1 MGEGG
6 GGSAYKQRGHMPKEA
21 KSGCIF
27 LLTGRWAYNWRGSG
41 GGGGGGSFPL
51 EVNFILR

>member
-1 MGEGG
+1 MGG
-6 GGSAYKQRGHMPKEA
+6 GGGALKNKGDKCQRRA
-21 KSGCIF
+21 KSACIF

-41 GGGGGGSFPL
+41 GGGGGGGFPL

>member
-1 MGEGG
+1 MSE
-6 GGSAYKQRGHMPKEA
+6 EA

-41 GGGGGGSFPL
+41 GGGGGGAFHWKL
-51 EVNFILR
+51 TLF